1 MKGAWLQF
9 INAKRSMLLR
19 KKHLTSGLLRSI
31 DYCLCFS
38 AFVARGKV
46 SFSLSSLA
54 HNSSEGKAETLKRL
68 KKYLSH

>member
-9 INAKRSMLLR
+9 INVKRSMLLR

-38 AFVARGKV
+38 AFVAWG
-46 SFSLSSLA
+46 SFVFSIIASTQLQ
-54 HNSSEGKAETLKRL
+54 
-68 KKYLSH
+68 